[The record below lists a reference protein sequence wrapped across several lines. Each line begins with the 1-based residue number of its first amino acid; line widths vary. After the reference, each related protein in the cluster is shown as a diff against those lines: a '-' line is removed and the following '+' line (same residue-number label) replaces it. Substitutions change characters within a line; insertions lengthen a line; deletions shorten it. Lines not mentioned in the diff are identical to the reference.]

1 MFNPLAST
9 TVNALEQTLAFT
21 EKRHL
26 LLASNLANMSTPD
39 YRSRDLDVQQFQAA
53 LAESIQAG
61 ADPARPNRSA
71 SGMAAASETFP
82 FPSPAALF
90 QRDLATQGIPAGALG
105 HPDLSDWT
113 VDEAGPL
120 EQLDANKAVPH
131 GRPMTREDQFSG
143 PRSAMEAIVYHDNS
157 DVSLEQQVT
166 QISKNKHLH
175 DVAITT
181 LRSQFSLMRAAIT
194 ERA

>member
-9 TVNALEQTLAFT
+9 TVDALEQTLAFT

-26 LLASNLANMSTPD
+26 LLASNVANMSTPD
-39 YRSRDLDVQQFQAA
+39 YRSRDLDVKKFQAA
-53 LAESIQAG
+53 LADSIQAG
-61 ADPARPNRSA
+61 RGPAGRHESA
-71 SGMAAASETFP
+71 TTSTSAGFP
-82 FPSPAALF
+82 APAALF
-90 QRDLATQGIPAGALG
+90 HQDLSARGLSADSLG
-105 HPDLSDWT
+105 HPDLSDWAVGET
-113 VDEAGPL
+113 GPL
-120 EQLDANKAVPH
+120 ALDKATGEVPH
-131 GRPMTREDQFSG
+131 GTPQTRDDRFAG